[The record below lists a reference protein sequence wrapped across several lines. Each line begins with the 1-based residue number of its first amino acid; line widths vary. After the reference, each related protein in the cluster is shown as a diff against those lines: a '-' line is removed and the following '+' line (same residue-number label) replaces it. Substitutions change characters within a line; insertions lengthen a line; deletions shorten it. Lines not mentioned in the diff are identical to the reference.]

1 MARTRAGLWVAHLLQ
16 LPAPRVYAIPMEI
29 INAIEAI
36 VASEYENLSIV
47 DDSCVSVARR
57 RRRIIKRQYFRPLI
71 ILKVKFEE
79 IIAPVRP
86 IIPSKYVEVVIQ
98 RHARMQRARARRVI
112 LIILLVLDFMPGPW
126 LL

>member
-1 MARTRAGLWVAHLLQ
+1 
-16 LPAPRVYAIPMEI
+16 MEI

-36 VASEYENLSIV
+36 VASKYENLSIV
-47 DDSCVSVARR
+47 DDSSMSVAWR

-86 IIPSKYVEVVIQ
+86 IIPSKDVEVVVQ

>member
-1 MARTRAGLWVAHLLQ
+1 MARTRAGLRVAHLLQ

-36 VASEYENLSIV
+36 VASKYENLSIV
-47 DDSCVSVARR
+47 DDSSMSVAWR

-86 IIPSKYVEVVIQ
+86 IIPSKDVEVVVQ
-98 RHARMQRARARRVI
+98 RHLRPVTDT
-112 LIILLVLDFMPGPW
+112 LL
-126 LL
+126 